1 MEMHEE
7 TIGVKKK
14 QLPTIGYSMDDSLTK
29 VVNIVQS
36 KNKRSSV
43 YVMNELNFVK
53 TIYLL

>member
-1 MEMHEE
+1 MHEE